1 MLFFGLCFLTYF
13 IKLSGKNGF
22 YYMNLPKSE
31 QKFEL
36 NWILKLERKI
46 LKITIVITKSL
57 MQNMPDLE
65 KDWKNGET
73 KNGTKQERM
82 RI

>member
-22 YYMNLPKSE
+22 YYMNLPKSK

-46 LKITIVITKSL
+46 LKMTIVITKSL

>member
-1 MLFFGLCFLTYF
+1 MTYF

-22 YYMNLPKSE
+22 YYMNLPKSK

-65 KDWKNGET
+65 KEWKNGET

>member
-1 MLFFGLCFLTYF
+1 
-13 IKLSGKNGF
+13 
-22 YYMNLPKSE
+22 MNLPKSK

-65 KDWKNGET
+65 KEWKNGET
-73 KNGTKQERM
+73 KNSTKQERM